1 VAGVVNSLRMQ
12 QSRRGR
18 MAIAQLDDSTARVD
32 VTVYNELFE
41 ASRSLLKEDQLL
53 VVEGRPQNDEFTGGI
68 RIAAEKLYDLPSARA
83 RFARGMRL
91 VCNGQ
96 SGGARLRELL
106 SPYKQG
112 SCPVSILYSNGG
124 AQCRIDLG
132 DQWRVKLDDDLIRS
146 LGAWLKPENVQIL
159 Y

>member
-1 VAGVVNSLRMQ
+1 M
-12 QSRRGR
+12 
-18 MAIAQLDDSTARVD
+18 
-32 VTVYNELFE
+32 
-41 ASRSLLKEDQLL
+41 
-53 VVEGRPQNDEFTGGI
+53 VEGRPQNDEFTGGL

-91 VCNGQ
+91 VCNGES
-96 SGGARLRELL
+96 SGSRLRELL

-112 SCPVSILYSNGG
+112 SCPVSIVYSNEG